1 MYANTTIGA
10 VAIQT
15 SFGQMEI
22 KPVDENFY
30 HTEIVVI
37 GPEIDQKILQI
48 EFEYLC
54 NQD

>member
-1 MYANTTIGA
+1 

-22 KPVDENFY
+22 KPVAENFY
-30 HTEIVVI
+30 HTEIIVI
-37 GPEIDQKILQI
+37 GPDINQKNLQL

-54 NQD
+54 RQN